1 MVLILLATC
10 TSKNQESPKK
20 LRLGTVATTKIGKCL
35 TSQSLNQILTDKM
48 AEKYLSKPISVIK
61 KEEIKVITGY
71 QSLTFKVA
79 SDKQEKILAL
89 AYVKITSLEEFQ
101 DFYDVKNS
109 SQFEKVENIG
119 EEALWNKQE
128 SLLMVF
134 LEEVQFGITFS
145 KTLNNN
151 NNKVVAIKIAEEI
164 LGKCK

>member
-1 MVLILLATC
+1 
-10 TSKNQESPKK
+10 
-20 LRLGTVATTKIGKCL
+20 
-35 TSQSLNQILTDKM
+35 
-48 AEKYLSKPISVIK
+48 VIK